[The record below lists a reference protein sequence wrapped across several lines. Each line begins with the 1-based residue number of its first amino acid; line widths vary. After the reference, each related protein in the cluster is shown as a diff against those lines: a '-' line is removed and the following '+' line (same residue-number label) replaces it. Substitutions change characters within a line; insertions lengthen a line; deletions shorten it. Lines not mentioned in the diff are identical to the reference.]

1 MRCMQYQCPVVAPFA
16 LQKATQCHIRTECQ
30 SSRQTCF
37 PVEGHSGNFTTYLA
51 RCAGFA
57 LLRLVGDPETKDRY
71 ARGRVAQRIQLDD
84 DSAQYNLICDLRCNL
99 RCNLRGKRR

>member
-16 LQKATQCHIRTECQ
+16 LQKATQRHIRTECQ
-30 SSRQTCF
+30 SSGQTSF
-37 PVEGHSGNFTTYLA
+37 PVEGHSGNFTTDLA

-84 DSAQYNLICDLRCNL
+84 DSAQCNLIYNL
-99 RCNLRGKRR
+99 RCTRR